1 MCRFADF
8 KKNQIKAQAHDHE
21 RFRRVCV
28 SVAQSL
34 HRLDMRLRLGLLRDS
49 AAIERQAARDAAEA
63 EAKKYKPTAPT
74 VKTKAETKAEEA
86 AVTKAKEKAVETVKH
101 QPRPR
106 IRPLSES
113 KAIDSGA
120 NFISEAFLFAVAGGL
135 IVFESWRSRR
145 KESSRREDVQDRLNE
160 LERAEKATR
169 EALVAFEQEVMA
181 LKAKNE
187 KVPLKDMKCLLPRD
201 VAEEENAEESADQ
214 GRLSRILS
222 LLSFGRSDI
231 SRSQKSNPKNQSDP
245 LPSKPP
251 PHSSISTASTP
262 SRPP

>member
-1 MCRFADF
+1 
-8 KKNQIKAQAHDHE
+8 
-21 RFRRVCV
+21 
-28 SVAQSL
+28 
-34 HRLDMRLRLGLLRDS
+34 
-49 AAIERQAARDAAEA
+49 
-63 EAKKYKPTAPT
+63 

-160 LERAEKATR
+160 LERAEKTTR

-187 KVPLKDMKCLLPRD
+187 KVPLKDMKRLLPRD
-201 VAEEENAEESADQ
+201 VAEEKKAEESAKQ
-214 GRLSRILS
+214 GWLSHISS

-231 SRSQKSNPKNQSDP
+231 SRSQKSISKNQSDP

>member
-1 MCRFADF
+1 
-8 KKNQIKAQAHDHE
+8 
-21 RFRRVCV
+21 
-28 SVAQSL
+28 
-34 HRLDMRLRLGLLRDS
+34 
-49 AAIERQAARDAAEA
+49 
-63 EAKKYKPTAPT
+63 

-86 AVTKAKEKAVETVKH
+86 AVTKAKEKAVETVKQ
-101 QPRPR
+101 QPLPR

-160 LERAEKATR
+160 LERAEKTTR
-169 EALVAFEQEVMA
+169 EALVAFEKEVME

-187 KVPLKDMKCLLPRD
+187 NIPPTDIKRLPPQD
-201 VAEEENAEESADQ
+201 VVVEEENAKLSADQ
-214 GRLSRILS
+214 GWLSRMPS

-231 SRSQKSNPKNQSDP
+231 SRSQKSVSKNQSDP
-245 LPSKPP
+245 LP
-251 PHSSISTASTP
+251 PHSSISTAPTP
-262 SRPP
+262 SRLP